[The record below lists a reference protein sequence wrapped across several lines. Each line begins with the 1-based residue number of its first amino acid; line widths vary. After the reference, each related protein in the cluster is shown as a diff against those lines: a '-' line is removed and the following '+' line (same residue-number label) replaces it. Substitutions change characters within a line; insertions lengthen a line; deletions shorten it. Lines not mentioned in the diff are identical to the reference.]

1 MNEEQLIE
9 FINWLPTAVPE
20 FQDASPEQ
28 IVQTLNQLYESE
40 EGQATL
46 SQLFTAFQESK
57 NEPQSQMF
65 KKGGKLDQ
73 LVNKAKKG
81 KKMCCKKKEIVQGG
95 MANKIIEKA
104 QDGSKLTRRQ
114 ALDYGM
120 TNQGYSR
127 SHARTALANAMNTGR
142 ELGMRGK
149 ELRQW
154 ARRGVAAIPDAPDI
168 DIFSDISLPEEELT
182 VPVGRFIFTKKQ
194 QNPTVE
200 LMQNPQTFAQAFAS
214 ARKEGLDEFTWR
226 GNKYNTLTKEEA
238 AALPMVDSRYSDALY
253 RDFWNKKFPS
263 NYVEKQQQG
272 GMANKVAEK
281 MQNGDKMPPKSI
293 NSLLFPDMNYDY
305 SNLTKPF
312 DENGNIVDTTQ
323 SNNPNIFQRFKN
335 WWQRNT
341 QPTITT
347 EPARSPEQID
357 SLLNAPRPSFFGSP
371 RRKQTTPVLTAQEG
385 GEFDNPLVRNATLST
400 LDILDSTRPF
410 IQQNVTP
417 NETREFYAY
426 SRDRLPDNVG
436 GTGNFAGAIRTITPR
451 DTTISY
457 QLPGLAIYT
466 AASSKDRGSRWKEMN
481 SKMDSIKNKANN
493 QKNK

>member
-20 FQDASPEQ
+20 FQNASPEQ

-73 LVNKAKKG
+73 LTQKAKKG

-95 MANKIIEKA
+95 MVNKI
-104 QDGSKLTRRQ
+104 
-114 ALDYGM
+114 
-120 TNQGYSR
+120 
-127 SHARTALANAMNTGR
+127 
-142 ELGMRGK
+142 
-149 ELRQW
+149 
-154 ARRGVAAIPDAPDI
+154 
-168 DIFSDISLPEEELT
+168 
-182 VPVGRFIFTKKQ
+182 
-194 QNPTVE
+194 
-200 LMQNPQTFAQAFAS
+200 
-214 ARKEGLDEFTWR
+214 
-226 GNKYNTLTKEEA
+226 
-238 AALPMVDSRYSDALY
+238 
-253 RDFWNKKFPS
+253 
-263 NYVEKQQQG
+263 
-272 GMANKVAEK
+272 AEK
-281 MQNGDKMPPKSI
+281 MQNGGEIVKRISASSLGYNPYGIMDKIGTSGGLQQVAGRKAIKSMI
-293 NSLLFPDMNYDY
+293 LDNAQQNGQILSRKDLRQQTKAANFVNRAQEGLIGEGRLNKKLPQMMAVVNSIP
-305 SNLTKPF
+305 
-312 DENGNIVDTTQ
+312 I
-323 SNNPNIFQRFKN
+323 
-335 WWQRNT
+335 
-341 QPTITT
+341 
-347 EPARSPEQID
+347 
-357 SLLNAPRPSFFGSP
+357 
-371 RRKQTTPVLTAQEG
+371 AQEG

-400 LDILDSTRPF
+400 LGILDSTRPF

-436 GTGNFAGAIRTITPR
+436 GTGNFEGAIRTITPQ

-466 AASSKDRGSRWKEMN
+466 AASSKDRGPRWKEMN
-481 SKMDSIKNKANN
+481 SKMDSIKNKANK

>member
-73 LVNKAKKG
+73 LTQKAKKG
-81 KKMCCKKKEIVQGG
+81 KKMCCKKKEVVQGG

-168 DIFSDISLPEEELT
+168 DIFSDIVVPEKELT
-182 VPVGRFIFTKKQ
+182 VPVERFIFTKDQ
-194 QNPTVE
+194 LNPTVE

-238 AALPMVDSRYSDALY
+238 AALPIVDSRYSDALY

-263 NYVEKQQQG
+263 NYVEKRQQG
-272 GMANKVAEK
+272 GE
-281 MQNGDKMPPKSI
+281 
-293 NSLLFPDMNYDY
+293 
-305 SNLTKPF
+305 
-312 DENGNIVDTTQ
+312 
-323 SNNPNIFQRFKN
+323 
-335 WWQRNT
+335 
-341 QPTITT
+341 
-347 EPARSPEQID
+347 
-357 SLLNAPRPSFFGSP
+357 FG
-371 RRKQTTPVLTAQEG
+371 
-385 GEFDNPLVRNATLST
+385 NPLVRNATLST
-400 LDILDSTRPF
+400 LGILDSTRPF
-410 IQQNVTP
+410 VQQNVTP

-436 GTGNFAGAIRTITPR
+436 GTGNFEGAIRTITPR

-481 SKMDSIKNKANN
+481 SKMDAIKNKANS

>member
-154 ARRGVAAIPDAPDI
+154 ARRVVAAIPDAPDI

-182 VPVGRFIFTKKQ
+182 VPVGRFNLTKKQ

-253 RDFWNKKFPS
+253 RDLRKKKFPS

-272 GMANKVAEK
+272 G
-281 MQNGDKMPPKSI
+281 
-293 NSLLFPDMNYDY
+293 
-305 SNLTKPF
+305 
-312 DENGNIVDTTQ
+312 
-323 SNNPNIFQRFKN
+323 
-335 WWQRNT
+335 
-341 QPTITT
+341 
-347 EPARSPEQID
+347 
-357 SLLNAPRPSFFGSP
+357 
-371 RRKQTTPVLTAQEG
+371 
-385 GEFDNPLVRNATLST
+385 EFDNPIERNATLST

-436 GTGNFAGAIRTITPR
+436 GTGNFEGAIRTITPR

>member
-73 LVNKAKKG
+73 LINKAKKG

-127 SHARTALANAMNTGR
+127 SHARIALANAMNTGR

-272 GMANKVAEK
+272 G
-281 MQNGDKMPPKSI
+281 
-293 NSLLFPDMNYDY
+293 
-305 SNLTKPF
+305 
-312 DENGNIVDTTQ
+312 
-323 SNNPNIFQRFKN
+323 
-335 WWQRNT
+335 
-341 QPTITT
+341 
-347 EPARSPEQID
+347 
-357 SLLNAPRPSFFGSP
+357 
-371 RRKQTTPVLTAQEG
+371 
-385 GEFDNPLVRNATLST
+385 EFDNPLVRNATLST
-400 LDILDSTRPF
+400 LGILDSTRPF
-410 IQQNVTP
+410 VQQNVTP

-436 GTGNFAGAIRTITPR
+436 GTGNFEGAIRTITPR

-466 AASSKDRGSRWKEMN
+466 AASSKDRGPRWKEMN

>member
-238 AALPMVDSRYSDALY
+238 AVLPMVDSRYSDALY

-263 NYVEKQQQG
+263 NYVEKQQ
-272 GMANKVAEK
+272 
-281 MQNGDKMPPKSI
+281 
-293 NSLLFPDMNYDY
+293 
-305 SNLTKPF
+305 
-312 DENGNIVDTTQ
+312 
-323 SNNPNIFQRFKN
+323 
-335 WWQRNT
+335 
-341 QPTITT
+341 
-347 EPARSPEQID
+347 
-357 SLLNAPRPSFFGSP
+357 
-371 RRKQTTPVLTAQEG
+371 EG
-385 GEFDNPLVRNATLST
+385 GEFKNPIERNATLSI

-410 IQQNVTP
+410 IQQNVIP

-436 GTGNFAGAIRTITPR
+436 GTGNFEGAIRTITPR

>member
-20 FQDASPEQ
+20 FQNASPEQ

-73 LVNKAKKG
+73 LTQKAKKG
-81 KKMCCKKKEIVQGG
+81 KKMCCKKKELVQGG

-272 GMANKVAEK
+272 G
-281 MQNGDKMPPKSI
+281 
-293 NSLLFPDMNYDY
+293 
-305 SNLTKPF
+305 
-312 DENGNIVDTTQ
+312 
-323 SNNPNIFQRFKN
+323 
-335 WWQRNT
+335 
-341 QPTITT
+341 
-347 EPARSPEQID
+347 
-357 SLLNAPRPSFFGSP
+357 
-371 RRKQTTPVLTAQEG
+371 
-385 GEFDNPLVRNATLST
+385 EFDNPLVRNATLST

-417 NETREFYAY
+417 NETREFYVY

-466 AASSKDRGSRWKEMN
+466 AASSKDRGPRWKEMN
-481 SKMDSIKNKANN
+481 SKMDAIKNKANN